1 MSTWLSDVAQTA
13 LSAIRAA
20 QESTNADDF
29 VADVG
34 RSFRTPGGR
43 RGRSRLRHGNCY
55 SLHTLVNQPTY
66 HHSIMGR
73 RPL

>member
-1 MSTWLSDVAQTA
+1 MSTRLTDVAQTA

-29 VADVG
+29 VANVG

-43 RGRSRLRHGNCY
+43 RGRSHRRRGK
-55 SLHTLVNQPTY
+55 LVIATICMP
-66 HHSIMGR
+66 
-73 RPL
+73 